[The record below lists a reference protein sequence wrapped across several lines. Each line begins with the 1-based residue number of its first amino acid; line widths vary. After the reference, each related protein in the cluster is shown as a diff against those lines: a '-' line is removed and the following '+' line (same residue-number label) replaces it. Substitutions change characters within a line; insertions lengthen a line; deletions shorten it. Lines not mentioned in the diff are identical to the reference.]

1 MVTKRYEDIE
11 CIIRNTQRELK
22 LNGCNE
28 DDEFFLLEFNIAL
41 DKAVEEQAK
50 NRRVNVSTI
59 ISNCTRGVGLRYQ
72 GFKDEVLTYVC
83 SGNNKKF
90 KQYLKGTVKITHD
103 AYDETIK
110 FIDNNL

>member
-22 LNGCNE
+22 GCNE

-41 DKAVEEQAK
+41 DKAVDEQAK

-59 ISNCTRGVGLRYQ
+59 ISNCTRGIDLTYQ
-72 GFKDEVLTYVC
+72 GFKDEVLRYVC
-83 SGNNKKF
+83 SGNNEKF
-90 KQYLKGTVKITHD
+90 KQYLKRTVKITHY

-110 FIDNNL
+110 FIDSNL